1 MNKNNSGKIF
11 NKPSDLKN
19 FSKTYFLYFNK
30 LLKGLD
36 HKSLEKFVQVLLGAR
51 KRDSNIF
58 LIGNGGSAATA
69 SHFAQDLAFF
79 IKDDGF
85 RPFKAQSL
93 TDSVPLISALGNDYG
108 YENIFVDQLRVLLR
122 RKDILIA
129 ISGSG
134 NSPNLIKAI
143 NYANEKGGI
152 TFGLIGFDGGEMKKI
167 CKHCILIKT
176 PKGEYELVESIHLL
190 LTQFIRNYLRLK
202 FK

>member
-1 MNKNNSGKIF
+1 MNKNDLGRTF
-11 NKPSDLKN
+11 NKPDNLKD
-19 FSKTYFLYFNK
+19 FSKVYFPYFNK
-30 LLKGLD
+30 LLKEID
-36 HKSLEKFVQVLLGAR
+36 HKSIEKFVQILLDAR
-51 KRDSNIF
+51 KRDSNVF

-79 IKDDGF
+79 IRDDGF

-108 YENIFVDQLRVLLR
+108 YENIFADQLRVLLR
-122 RKDILIA
+122 NKDVVVA

-143 NYANEKGGI
+143 NYANENEGI
-152 TFGLIGFDGGEMKKI
+152 TVGLVGFDGGEMKKI
-167 CKHCILIKT
+167 CKHCILVKT
-176 PKGEYELVESIHLL
+176 LKGEYELVESIHLL

-202 FK
+202 